1 VRYGLTS
8 ASTDRRTNQVSLD
21 LGHRL
26 EALGEEVLRDAE
38 VGDDELE
45 LLLRELELA
54 ERQPIDLVEAVL
66 RQELAQRDLEKLRRY
81 LGARLSP
88 GSREGVSVKS

>member
-88 GSREGVSVKS
+88 GSREVVSVKS

>member
-1 VRYGLTS
+1 MRYGLTS

-88 GSREGVSVKS
+88 GSREVVSVKS